1 MLCKHCVRR
10 NWKRAGVWLSLTPGW
25 DAVTEKV
32 ALTCWVH
39 NYAAGMALLII
50 EFTNVYFTA
59 KLKQPNCYLIQERG
73 IFLLFP
79 QLIVERPMERD

>member
-1 MLCKHCVRR
+1 M
-10 NWKRAGVWLSLTPGW
+10 
-25 DAVTEKV
+25 
-32 ALTCWVH
+32 WVH